1 MKKILVIE
9 EEPELRRLIEY
20 NIDKNT
26 KDVVSITVGTR
37 QEGEDIFVKN
47 ADEIIA
53 VFVDGTLPD
62 GDEASLVRKLR
73 GEYYFIGEIV
83 AMSGDQTIQEDLMK
97 AGCTKS
103 LPKPFSFAE
112 LVKIIGYI
120 TQQEVS

>member
-47 ADEIIA
+47 ADDMIA
-53 VFVDGTLPD
+53 VFIDGSLSD
-62 GDEASLVRKLR
+62 GDGASLVKKMRE
-73 GEYYFIGEIV
+73 EYYFMGEIV
-83 AMSGDQTIQEDLMK
+83 AMSGDSNIQEDLMK
-97 AGCTKS
+97 AGCTRS
-103 LPKPFSFAE
+103 LPKPFSFDE
-112 LVKIIGYI
+112 LVNITKSII
-120 TQQEVS
+120 QREVQ